1 MITINIT
8 RAELV
13 EHEAC
18 DEGLAFFDARF
29 TAGETGPIVW
39 TIEAQLKELRDPAAY
54 KWLFWAMA
62 EDLIPRFSMRGSD
75 LSDANLRDAN
85 LSGSDLRD
93 AILRGSNLS
102 GANLRGSNLSGANL
116 SGAILRDANLSGA
129 ILSGAILSDA
139 NLRGAYRSQT
149 DPPIPGWIVTD
160 GQLVR
165 SENQ

>member
-18 DEGLAFFDARF
+18 DEGLAFFDVRF
-29 TAGETGPIVW
+29 TTGETGPIVW

-75 LSDANLRDAN
+75 LSGAILSGAN
-85 LSGSDLRD
+85 LSGSDLRV
-93 AILRGSNLS
+93 
-102 GANLRGSNLSGANL
+102 ANL
-116 SGAILRDANLSGA
+116 SGA
-129 ILSGAILSDA
+129 
-139 NLRGAYRSQT
+139 YRVSI
-149 DPPIPGWIVTD
+149 DPPIPGWPVTD
-160 GQLVR
+160 GRLERRAEGRVR
-165 SENQ
+165 RRR

>member
-18 DEGLAFFDARF
+18 DEGLAFFDVRF
-29 TAGETGPIVW
+29 TTGETGPIVW

-75 LSDANLRDAN
+75 LS
-85 LSGSDLRD
+85 
-93 AILRGSNLS
+93 
-102 GANLRGSNLSGANL
+102 GANL

-129 ILSGAILSDA
+129 DLSGANLRGSDLSGSDLRDA
-139 NLRGAYRSQT
+139 NLRGANLRGAILRGSDLSYSDLRDAYRSQT

-165 SENQ
+165 S